1 MSFFQAKHLP
11 CFFKYAYKTS
21 TRGIIIFTL
30 GMVFYLIYCV
40 NFPNDND
47 FKKGFL
53 KQQLIGNQVYSRLKS
68 SLFISCW
75 AKVSLL
81 SDAQV
86 TELTLLNDWNQTP
99 PFSPDD
105 MTLDSRS
112 YWFAQD
118 CWDELPSEYYALFSE
133 GTFDKGNF
141 YEGVGNNYMVLFLPQ
156 HKLLLSMASHE

>member
-1 MSFFQAKHLP
+1 MSFFQAKRLP

-21 TRGIIIFTL
+21 IRCIIIFTL

-105 MTLDSRS
+105 MTLDSR
-112 YWFAQD
+112 
-118 CWDELPSEYYALFSE
+118 
-133 GTFDKGNF
+133 
-141 YEGVGNNYMVLFLPQ
+141 
-156 HKLLLSMASHE
+156 